1 MSNLN
6 TSYSH
11 SKKGFNPSAIASKS
25 VCLEERILIMQ
36 FQKYRWIIMKGLGE
50 NILMDNYSNEA
61 NPLYGGYRGAATAQP
76 LETSNDFQAS
86 SPEGYPEPSE
96 RGYQQQEQFSGPQ
109 HYYEYNQQEKLHS
122 SQQYDRYRPQYLAPP
137 ASGWLSYLGGWVT
150 GLLFLLLKR
159 GNGFV
164 RFHAMQSLIF
174 FGAMS
179 LVTTVFNHI
188 PFLGS
193 IGSGLGFVTF
203 ICWMVLMVKAARGRY
218 YKLPIIGD
226 YAEKW
231 ANALRD

>member
-1 MSNLN
+1 MEN
-6 TSYSH
+6 YSH
-11 SKKGFNPSAIASKS
+11 E
-25 VCLEERILIMQ
+25 V
-36 FQKYRWIIMKGLGE
+36 
-50 NILMDNYSNEA
+50 
-61 NPLYGGYRGAATAQP
+61 NPLYGGYRGAAIAQP
-76 LETSNDFQAS
+76 LETSNDFQTS
-86 SPEGYPEPSE
+86 SLEGYDSLSKRE
-96 RGYQQQEQFSGPQ
+96 YQQQEQLSGPQ
-109 HYYEYNQQEKLHS
+109 QHYEYHQQEKLHS
-122 SQQYDRYRPQYLAPP
+122 SKPYDSDRPHYLAPP

-150 GLLFLLLKR
+150 GLLFLLLGR

-164 RFHAMQSLIF
+164 RFHAMQSLLF

-231 ANALRD
+231 ANTLRD